1 MMNVTV
7 QMVVYCVIL
16 VLLAIPLGSYMGKVM
31 NGEHVFL
38 SGVLQPVER
47 VIYRVLK
54 IDPEEDMDWKKY
66 SVCAG
71 VFSVLSLFVL
81 WAILCFQKF
90 LPLNPEGIEGT
101 SWHLG
106 FNTAASFTTNTNWQ
120 AYSGESTL
128 SYFSQM
134 LGLNF
139 QNFVSAAIGI
149 AVLFALIRGF
159 VRVKKTGIGNFYTDM
174 TKTVLYILIPLSMV
188 VSLTIASQGVPQT
201 FKQYDEVQLLEPVVV
216 ENEDGTATEV
226 TKAVVPL
233 GPGASQI
240 AIKQLGTN
248 GGGFWGNNSA
258 HPFENPTPL
267 SNLFEM
273 ISLLL
278 IPAGLC
284 FTFGRNVKDKRQGTA
299 IFLAMFIMLA
309 AALAVVGYNEQA
321 GTPQLA
327 QDGAVYMGT
336 EGQAGGNMEGK
347 ETRFGIATS
356 ATWAAFTTAASNGS
370 VNSMHDSY
378 TPLGGLVPMLLMQL
392 GEVVFGG
399 TGCGLYGM
407 IGFAIMTVFIAG
419 LMVGRTPEYLC
430 KKIEP
435 FEMKMA
441 VLVCLATPIAI
452 LVGSGIAAL
461 LPSTHDSLNNPGA
474 HGLSEVLYA
483 YSSAGGNNGSA
494 FAGFNANTPF
504 LNVSIGL
511 VMLFVRFLPMFA
523 TLAIA
528 GSLMGKK
535 KVAVSSGTLPTHN
548 AMFIFLLIF
557 VVLLV
562 GALSF
567 FPALSLG
574 PVAEFFQ
581 MIA

>member
-1 MMNVTV
+1 MTNVII
-7 QMVVYCVIL
+7 QMAAYCA
-16 VLLAIPLGSYMGKVM
+16 VLAVLAVPLGAYIGKVM
-31 NGEHVFL
+31 NGERVFL
-38 SGVLQPVER
+38 SRFLRPVENG
-47 VIYRVLK
+47 VYRLLK
-54 IDPEEDMDWKKY
+54 IDRDEEMDWKKY
-66 SVCAG
+66 AVCVG
-71 VFSVLSLFVL
+71 VFSIFSLFAL
-81 WAILCFQKF
+81 WLLLCFQKF
-90 LPLNPEGIEGT
+90 LPFNPQGMDSM

-120 AYSGESTL
+120 AYSGESAL
-128 SYFSQM
+128 SYFSQVI
-134 LGLNF
+134 GLNF
-139 QNFVSAAIGI
+139 QNFVSAAVGI
-149 AVLFALIRGF
+149 VVLFALFRGF
-159 VRVKKTGIGNFYTDM
+159 FRVRERGLGNFYTDM
-174 TKTVLYILIPLSMV
+174 TRTVLYLLIPLSV
-188 VSLTIASQGVPQT
+188 IVSLVIVSQGVPQT
-201 FKQYDEVQLLEPVVV
+201 FRQYEEVELLQPVEV
-216 ENEDGTATEV
+216 ENDDGTVTEV
-226 TKAVVPL
+226 YKGVVPL
-233 GPGASQI
+233 GPAGSQI

-248 GGGFWGNNSA
+248 GGGFFGVNSA

-267 SNLFEM
+267 SNLMEM

-278 IPAGLC
+278 IPAALC
-284 FTFGRNVKDKRQGTA
+284 FTFGRNVKDKRQGIA
-299 IFLAMFIMLA
+299 IFLAMFLLLA
-309 AALAVVGYNEQA
+309 AALAIVGWAEQQA
-321 GTPQLA
+321 TPQLA
-327 QDGAVYMGT
+327 GDGAVYLGT

-347 ETRFGIATS
+347 ETRFGIGTS
-356 ATWAAFTTAASNGS
+356 ATWAVFTTAASNGS

-378 TPLGGLVPMLLMQL
+378 TPIGGMIPMLLMQL

-407 IGFAIMTVFIAG
+407 LGFAIMTVFIAG

-461 LPSTHDSLNNPGA
+461 IPSTAESLNNPGA
-474 HGLSEVLYA
+474 HGFSELLYA

-504 LNVSIGL
+504 INVSIGL
-511 VMLFVRFLPMFA
+511 VMLFARFVPMFA

-528 GSLMGKK
+528 GSLAGKK
-535 KVAVSSGTLPTHN
+535 KVAAGPGTLPTHN

-567 FPALSLG
+567 FPALALG
-574 PVAEFFQ
+574 PVAEFFE
-581 MIA
+581 MTA